1 LNPIKTLLK
10 AHYNLKKKAFKR
22 LTERSFWVFEYMGY
36 ISSDDIAGAIKQSI
50 TLTRRKGNDAALI
63 KTIDNKFFVI
73 VGQKHNIPVPNS
85 ILRKAEIE
93 LFTYRDKS
101 CNPDECTL
109 TGAAIAGLPADTI
122 RKAVIA
128 GVCESTE
135 FFKVF
140 TLKEGMREELKRF
153 INSLRENETEYL
165 KFTCDLKLTDY
176 DELLSKF
183 FDIAIYHDI
192 DAILKNVFQ
201 IDKPRN
207 FEEVIEYIINR
218 YDSELLDQLADEIK
232 EAIENVIKAKSA
244 K

>member
-1 LNPIKTLLK
+1 MNPIKALLK

-22 LTERSFWVFEYMGY
+22 LIERSFWVIEYRGY
-36 ISSDDIAGAIKQSI
+36 ISSDDIARIIKQLI

-73 VGQKHNIPVPNS
+73 VGQKHNIPIPNS
-85 ILRKAEIE
+85 VLRKAEIE
-93 LFTYRDKS
+93 LFTYRDKP

-109 TGAAIAGLPADTI
+109 TGAAIVGLPADTI

-128 GVCESTE
+128 DVCESAE
-135 FFKVF
+135 FFKVY
-140 TLKEGMREELKRF
+140 TLKKGMREELKRF

-183 FDIAIYHDI
+183 FDITIYHDI

-207 FEEVIEYIINR
+207 FEEVIEYITNK
-218 YDSELLDQLADEIK
+218 YDAELLDQLADEIK
-232 EAIENVIKAKSA
+232 EAIENIAKAKIA
-244 K
+244 G

>member
-1 LNPIKTLLK
+1 MK
-10 AHYNLKKKAFKR
+10 AYYNLKKKAFNR
-22 LTERSFWVFEYMGY
+22 LTKRSFWVIEYRGY
-36 ISSDDIAGAIKQSI
+36 ISSDDIARTIKQLI

-73 VGQKHNIPVPNS
+73 VGQKHHIPIPNS
-85 ILRKAEIE
+85 VLRKAEFE
-93 LFTYRDKS
+93 LFTYRVKS
-101 CNPDECTL
+101 CNPDEYTL
-109 TGAAIAGLPADTI
+109 TGAAIVGLPADTI
-122 RKAVIA
+122 RKAVIV
-128 GVCESTE
+128 GVCESAE

-183 FDIAIYHDI
+183 FDITIYHDI

-207 FEEVIEYIINR
+207 FEEVIEYITNK
-218 YDSELLDQLADEIK
+218 YDAELLDQLADEIK
-232 EAIENVIKAKSA
+232 EAIIDVLQKKAVTNK
-244 K
+244 KD